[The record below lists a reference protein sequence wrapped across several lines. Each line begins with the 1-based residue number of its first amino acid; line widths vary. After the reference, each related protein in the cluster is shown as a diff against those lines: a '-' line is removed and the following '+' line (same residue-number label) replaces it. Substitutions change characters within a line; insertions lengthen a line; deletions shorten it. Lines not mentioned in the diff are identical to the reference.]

1 MTDQSGKWIFVLVF
15 HARRAEK
22 RKWFQFWRRNYAEVY
37 SYIYAKGVQD
47 AKEVAQ
53 SEMHRKGLEIL
64 RYTAINRLEEG
75 NYPPENLRLI
85 ESAKKRGANYR
96 HYGLP
101 MSAIEDLEGKTEP
114 LEIASRYVDYEDVTI
129 DLSEIPRELHCI
141 VPYAEKWAICGD
153 VERSEYKKRVS
164 KEEVKEFH
172 KAVSS
177 RVESIE
183 SYCNQRR
190 NETPVPDEVV
200 LFDLMLEAFAE
211 IGPGIEHVDSLQ
223 D

>member
-1 MTDQSGKWIFVLVF
+1 
-15 HARRAEK
+15 
-22 RKWFQFWRRNYAEVY
+22 
-37 SYIYAKGVQD
+37 
-47 AKEVAQ
+47 
-53 SEMHRKGLEIL
+53 MHRKGLEIL

-164 KEEVKEFH
+164 KEEVKECH